1 MVLLLGSDM
10 SSCFLA
16 ESLFMSIWCQVQV
29 IICSQSEDWIAAKL
43 SDVHPS
49 CYPLFSMAW
58 LPSSNG
64 RLTYMPWTTN
74 KLASEDD
81 VFCNLLLSSSHGVGT
96 LLSLGDFNM
105 KNFPIMPSMDNWT
118 SDIARYPRC
127 TWITALLYACFCCCS
142 LRGSRAAFTP
152 ICEWWAKLSILK
164 LNSFLVGVLLY

>member
-1 MVLLLGSDM
+1 M
-10 SSCFLA
+10 
-16 ESLFMSIWCQVQV
+16 V

-96 LLSLGDFNM
+96 LLSLGHFNM

-118 SDIARYPRC
+118 SDVARQVRLHIQADLPKVSRMVAKPYHDQERGDQERLA
-127 TWITALLYACFCCCS
+127 AL
-142 LRGSRAAFTP
+142 GSTDQEGMVAQQ
-152 ICEWWAKLSILK
+152 
-164 LNSFLVGVLLY
+164 